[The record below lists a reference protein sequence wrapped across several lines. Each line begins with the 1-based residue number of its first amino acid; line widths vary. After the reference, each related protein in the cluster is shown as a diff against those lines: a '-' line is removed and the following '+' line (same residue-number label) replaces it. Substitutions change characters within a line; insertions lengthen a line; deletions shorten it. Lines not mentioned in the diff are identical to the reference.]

1 MTTQLDGARDSFA
14 SLCTR
19 WPAVGRLGSGRD
31 SVTEPLNAQIG
42 TPARVR
48 LNHAKLTRMST
59 RFGRVQRFVVLLIL
73 GWTAL
78 DLGYPVL
85 CALDREQSG
94 STYYAQELSEAPSSS
109 NSETPKNPVHIDDC
123 FCCSHCVTVTD
134 VTPADR
140 TVSTV
145 RQENI
150 APLSPPLVCTFPV
163 YHPPQFSL

>member
-1 MTTQLDGARDSFA
+1 M
-14 SLCTR
+14 
-19 WPAVGRLGSGRD
+19 
-31 SVTEPLNAQIG
+31 
-42 TPARVR
+42 RV
-48 LNHAKLTRMST
+48 
-59 RFGRVQRFVVLLIL
+59 GRVQRFVVLLIL

-85 CALDREQSG
+85 CALDREQSD
-94 STYYAQELSEAPSSS
+94 STYYAQDVIEPPSSS
-109 NSETPKNPVHIDDC
+109 NSETPTSPGHIDDC

-134 VTPADR
+134 AAPAER

-150 APLSPPLVCTFPV
+150 APLTAPLFRTFPI